1 LRPVVLDRWAQGSSP
16 IHRRDPRAK
25 VVALLVFL
33 IALATA
39 HRGLPLFAGGLL
51 LLLVAALAWARVPV
65 WGALVRA
72 GIVLPFSAVFAV
84 VSWMAGEP
92 ARGESLAIKSYL
104 SALAVLLVIST
115 TRLPVLLRGL
125 EAMGAPHFLLD
136 VGQFLYR
143 YFFVVSEEA
152 QRMNQAAAAR
162 GASVRTWTPG
172 GRRFRASAGAL
183 AVLFARSYA
192 RAEDIHRA
200 MLARGFEGRFLLLSG
215 GRFGRADLLF
225 AAIGSL
231 APLALRIAVERTVA

>member
-1 LRPVVLDRWAQGSSP
+1 MVLDRWARGSSAL
-16 IHRRDPRAK
+16 HRRDPRAK
-25 VVALLVFL
+25 IVALLVFL

-39 HRGLPLFAGGLL
+39 HRGLPLFACGLL
-51 LLLVAALAWARVPV
+51 VLLVAALVWARVPV

-92 ARGESLAIKSYL
+92 ARGEVLAIKSYL
-104 SALAVLLVIST
+104 SALAVLFVIST
-115 TRLPVLLRGL
+115 TPLPVLLRGL

-143 YFFVVSEEA
+143 YFFVISEEA
-152 QRMNQAAAAR
+152 QSMNRAAAAR
-162 GASVRTWTPG
+162 GASVRQWTSG

-200 MLARGFEGRFLLLSG
+200 MLARGFQGRFLLLRG
-215 GRFGRADLLF
+215 RRFGRADLLF
-225 AAIGSL
+225 TAIASL
-231 APLALRIAVERTVA
+231 VPVALRIVVERAVA

>member
-1 LRPVVLDRWAQGSSP
+1 MRHVVLERWARGSSP
-16 IHRRDPRAK
+16 LHRRDPRAK
-25 VVALLVFL
+25 IVALLVFL

-39 HRGLPLFAGGLL
+39 NRGLPLFACGLL
-51 LLLVAALAWARVPV
+51 ALLVAALLWARVPV

-92 ARGESLAIKSYL
+92 ARGEFLAIKSYL

-115 TRLPVLLRGL
+115 TPLPVLLRGL
-125 EAMGAPHFLLD
+125 EAIGAPHFLLD

-143 YFFVVSEEA
+143 YFFVISEEA
-152 QRMNQAAAAR
+152 QSMNQAAMAR
-162 GASVRTWTPG
+162 GASVRQWTTG

-192 RAEDIHRA
+192 RAEEIHRA
-200 MLARGFEGRFLLLSG
+200 MLARGFQGRFLLVAAA
-215 GRFGRADLLF
+215 RFGRADVVF
-225 AAIGSL
+225 TAIASL
-231 APLALRIAVERTVA
+231 APLALRIAVERAVA